1 MKYKWQAKSIDV
13 DWFLD
18 HNLRVAHG
26 RGNWKNGVR
35 NPKKSRLIKFYQMN
49 DREDGHSDDKY
60 HVAQMMVKMDTSI
73 TNSIPCRMCKH
84 CQSLLQGSSLDPCMD
99 TTSIILK
106 LFCRSQ
112 WWLFILMLIFDWK
125 KFHSH
130 FVTESMAESTS
141 SASATSLPSSEQRFW
156 AKAFSLHKRVGSK
169 PIVASR
175 KPDICI
181 SWRPRQ
187 ADSLPNI

>member
-35 NPKKSRLIKFYQMN
+35 NPKKSRLIKFYQMD
-49 DREDGHSDDKY
+49 DRIDDR
-60 HVAQMMVKMDTSI
+60 DTSI
-73 TNSIPCRMCKH
+73 TNSIPCRMCRH
-84 CQSLLQGSSLDPCMD
+84 CQSLLQGSSLDPWMG

-106 LFCRSQ
+106 LFCRTQ
-112 WWLFILMLIFDWK
+112 LWLFILMLIFDWK

-156 AKAFSLHKRVGSK
+156 AKAFFSHKMMGS
-169 PIVASR
+169 
-175 KPDICI
+175 
-181 SWRPRQ
+181 
-187 ADSLPNI
+187 